1 MDIDIAYKLT
11 KTRNKNQ
18 LAKFLGVSHVAVRKW
33 EQRGEVPP
41 GKFKEEI
48 LKAGGLYP
56 DDADID
62 AVINPSKE
70 ATG

>member
-1 MDIDIAYKLT
+1 MNIDVAYKLT

-18 LAKFLGVSHVAVRKW
+18 LAKFLGISHVAVGKW

-41 GKFKEEI
+41 GEPKENI
-48 LKAGGLYP
+48 LKACGLYP

-62 AVINPSKE
+62 AVINSAKE
-70 ATG
+70 ATE